1 LETRTTKEISLAIV
15 FAALYAVGV
24 IVLAPISF
32 NIFQVR
38 VADAMLPLSIIF
50 GWPAIVGITI
60 GTIVSNFFGGLG
72 PIDIV
77 GGSIANFLAT
87 LFAWKIGT
95 RAIKG
100 SWIHGIIAEI
110 MTVTIIVGSYLS
122 YLFGMPLE
130 IGLFGVLIGSFIAIG
145 ILGYLLLRVISR
157 PFITKTFKAY
167 GLRVYGK
174 KTNLNKIQS

>member
-1 LETRTTKEISLAIV
+1 MKTRTTKEISLAIV

-38 VADAMLPLSIIF
+38 IADAILPLSIIF

-72 PIDIV
+72 PIDII

-87 LFAWKIGT
+87 LFAWKIGI

-100 SWIHGIIAEI
+100 SWIYGIIAEI
-110 MTVTIIVGSYLS
+110 ITVTIVVGSYLS
-122 YLFGMPLE
+122 YIFGMPLE
-130 IGLFGVLIGSFIAIG
+130 IGLFGVLIGSVIAIG

-157 PFITKTFKAY
+157 LFITKTFKAY
-167 GLRVYGK
+167 GPRIYGK
-174 KTNLNKIQS
+174 